1 MISTVERRQPES
13 NRIPFGIPVALS
25 HEDFE
30 DAFEADAVDLS
41 PGGLALRSACLP
53 DIGAQLF
60 CTFETVPGG
69 TRVSSRGEVVWTHL
83 TGERSGEF
91 GLRFLDIDADA
102 RALIDEMVAERN
114 AGVLPHGNAQR
125 QAPSATLDVDGVGA
139 PLDAQLTHAGGGAAV
154 FEQRLDL
161 LELGRGVVA
170 HAGAALGRGNIA
182 EVTLHMQGDV
192 PVLSVTVRFDGGQSL
207 FGEFDWDPSVAEQN
221 ASDTARDLPAPQ
233 LAAAESRAP
242 EADQQH
248 AAAIGAQRTSAIT
261 MTEFHASTE
270 NEVAFADEAHT
281 HELLRTVADGEA
293 EALPPALTLDEQTAQ
308 DDETDAETAAEED
321 QDDDVLRASSAEQDA
336 EQVSRAADGR
346 LAHHERAAASDR
358 EAPRIIITQARPR
371 VAETDEA
378 DAWAHPVPDF
388 ARSSVL
394 VRFLRIFAA
403 IVATAQRWLAVGKRL
418 IGPAA
423 KKSLEISRGAAEQ
436 SLHSAWLATARSFG
450 RGQWE
455 KLRARP
461 RRVTAAP
468 AALRKTQREDR
479 GVLRMAAMAALGL
492 CALGLG
498 VYALAPTSEDTMI
511 PVHRAV
517 EAQPAPT
524 APALMP
530 APTAP
535 ATPTDA
541 TAATTPGAPGAN
553 VATTAPASA
562 AQNAAAQA
570 LPSTPQPNVAV
581 PAATTA
587 LNPAYAQTML
597 GNPPPTAA
605 AASPDTPPAAT
616 ARPSAAVPAVRTVP
630 AGSPYAVDVH
640 DSARVAPAAPKPA
653 TPSTGAW
660 FGAKSVPNAQRF
672 VLRMNAPIKS
682 LEGKAER
689 DGFTLI
695 VRGSLAVDRAGPIKA
710 SHKSIAH
717 AAVLNKGDHSELTI
731 RFVDGKHPAY
741 RITARG
747 SELELLLAP

>member
-13 NRIPFGIPVALS
+13 TRIPFGIPVALT

-53 DIGAQLF
+53 EIGAQLF

-270 NEVAFADEAHT
+270 NEAAFADEAHT

-308 DDETDAETAAEED
+308 DDE
-321 QDDDVLRASSAEQDA
+321 VLRASSAEQDA
-336 EQVSRAADGR
+336 EEVAHAADGR
-346 LAHHERAAASDR
+346 VAHHARPAASDR
-358 EAPRIIITQARPR
+358 EAPRIVITQARPR
-371 VAETDEA
+371 VAETDDAE
-378 DAWAHPVPDF
+378 AWAHPVPDF

-403 IVATAQRWLAVGKRL
+403 IVATTQRWLAVGKRL

-423 KKSLEISRGAAEQ
+423 KKSLEVSRGAAEH
-436 SLHSAWLATARSFG
+436 SLHSAWLATARSFT

-468 AALRKTQREDR
+468 AALRKTQSEDR

-517 EAQPAPT
+517 EAQPAP
-524 APALMP
+524 AA
-530 APTAP
+530 
-535 ATPTDA
+535 
-541 TAATTPGAPGAN
+541 AATTTAAATPAAPTTPVAPTTASAAAATSAPAAN
-553 VATTAPASA
+553 VAANAGA
-562 AQNAAAQA
+562 ANAQNAATQA
-570 LPSTPQPNVAV
+570 LPTALASNVAV

-587 LNPAYAQTML
+587 LNPAYAQSMT
-597 GNPPPTAA
+597 GNSPPMAA
-605 AASPDTPPAAT
+605 AASPDAPQAAT

-672 VLRMNAPIKS
+672 VLRMNAPIKG

-741 RITARG
+741 RINARG
-747 SELELLLAP
+747 SELELLLSP